1 MIASGLTTAMAS
13 DRDTST
19 SLDDNL
25 GRLLDRIIETQIASV
40 CAAYQK
46 RIQRLPLEKV
56 IARGKVAE
64 LTTISPPVSRKC

>member
-1 MIASGLTTAMAS
+1 MAS

-64 LTTISPPVSRKC
+64 